1 MKRLVLTIA
10 VLIGLAAPAW
20 AGYYEGNAAY
30 ERGDYAAALREWRPL
45 AEQGHA
51 IAQADLGYAY
61 EKGQGVPQDYAM
73 AIMWYLKAAAQGILG
88 AQFNIGTMYDK
99 GLGVPHDQAE
109 AAKWYRKAAENGMG
123 HAQYTLG
130 LAHVFGKGVP
140 QDLVSAYMRIASVRN
155 YFNSVKAS
163 CTRLMKTAII

>member
-1 MKRLVLTIA
+1 
-10 VLIGLAAPAW
+10 
-20 AGYYEGNAAY
+20 
-30 ERGDYAAALREWRPL
+30 
-45 AEQGHA
+45 
-51 IAQADLGYAY
+51 
-61 EKGQGVPQDYAM
+61 
-73 AIMWYLKAAAQGILG
+73 
-88 AQFNIGTMYDK
+88 MYDK

-109 AAKWYRKAAENGMG
+109 AAKWHRKAAENGMG

-130 LAHVFGKGVP
+130 FAHVFGKGVP